1 VSIVNPFIIR
11 AFQMALPI
19 VRIMVFALLTMHIT
33 HTTSVHGKFFVSY
46 FQKKLLNIY
55 INPCKFQAKT
65 AIQEQTV
72 RLRLLY
78 LTTVLILIQ

>member
-1 VSIVNPFIIR
+1 MDLLVSIVNPFIIR

-33 HTTSVHGKFFVSY
+33 HTTSVH
-46 FQKKLLNIY
+46 
-55 INPCKFQAKT
+55 AKT